1 MTSMSDQELD
11 SFLAQ
16 CCERLEQ
23 RQTYLVEEFG
33 IGQCDRFDLDL
44 EAGILTGHDAIG
56 ICFRAE
62 ITPIGS
68 YSRRRRQWSWAW
80 ANPDLAPQLQQRA
93 RCLRALADQT
103 GLKLFQADGFESDEP
118 LVLELTAMAC
128 QQLQAVGC
136 YQVEP
141 RGNQEN
147 CDGEKGEAG
156 DLLAL
161 DGANHAQD
169 VSPDSGPSDRWLGS
183 NSDTYLMLA
192 LTALCP

>member
-1 MTSMSDQELD
+1 MAIMSNQELD
-11 SFLAQ
+11 QFLAQ

-44 EAGILTGHDAIG
+44 DLGTLTGHDAIG
-56 ICFRAE
+56 VCFRAE

-68 YSRRRRQWSWAW
+68 YSRARRQWSWAW
-80 ANPDLAPQLQQRA
+80 ANPELAPPLQRRSLAVQ
-93 RCLRALADQT
+93 ALAEQT
-103 GLKLFQADGFESDEP
+103 GLKLFQADVFESDEP

-141 RGNQEN
+141 KQNE
-147 CDGEKGEAG
+147 DS
-156 DLLAL
+156 DLASSR
-161 DGANHAQD
+161 N
-169 VSPDSGPSDRWLGS
+169 
-183 NSDTYLMLA
+183 DTYLMLA
-192 LTALCP
+192 LTALTA